1 MMFQLPVPGA
11 GQTRREKCLDHQGT
25 NYGSKL
31 PTRQSRV
38 ESRDH
43 VNDVV
48 DDNNEEEEL
57 NNIKIRTSR
66 SRLKDRLNWFSSR
79 SRQRLSSF
87 GSSDNLKYVRDSFL
101 RSRDKLS
108 CALSPVRGSY
118 QFVDTCDFDK
128 TGSEGRI
135 CTRVAWQ

>member
-1 MMFQLPVPGA
+1 MMFQLPVPDA

-25 NYGSKL
+25 NYGSRV

-38 ESRDH
+38 QSRD

-48 DDNNEEEEL
+48 DDNNEEEHV
-57 NNIKIRTSR
+57 KIRTSR

-87 GSSDNLKYVRDSFL
+87 GSSDNLKHVRESFL

-135 CTRVAWQ
+135 CTRVGSWQ